1 MPIAVIVR
9 FMPRFFLRLPPES
22 MEPRRCPE
30 PPPTSEVVRDMAFGI
45 SPPDPSWPTP
55 QRASSL
61 QSRCR
66 AVRSGKPASATCAT
80 GCTRIAARSRA
91 STTPLN
97 ALLVLLTAPR
107 RQAKS

>member
-45 SPPDPSWPTP
+45 SPPTRVGPRRNGPP
-55 QRASSL
+55 PSSL
-61 QSRCR
+61 AAEQCAVANPPAQPVLR
-66 AVRSGKPASATCAT
+66 AVPG
-80 GCTRIAARSRA
+80 
-91 STTPLN
+91 
-97 ALLVLLTAPR
+97 
-107 RQAKS
+107 